1 MNENV
6 WPSNLV
12 ISCFSNQLLE
22 VRGGLHFHKGRR
34 WNTFTRE
41 RITVLACVSGV
52 MGACTL
58 TYMVSGAIL
67 QWALA
72 ELILIEG
79 VKPL

>member
-1 MNENV
+1 
-6 WPSNLV
+6 
-12 ISCFSNQLLE
+12 
-22 VRGGLHFHKGRR
+22 
-34 WNTFTRE
+34 
-41 RITVLACVSGV
+41 